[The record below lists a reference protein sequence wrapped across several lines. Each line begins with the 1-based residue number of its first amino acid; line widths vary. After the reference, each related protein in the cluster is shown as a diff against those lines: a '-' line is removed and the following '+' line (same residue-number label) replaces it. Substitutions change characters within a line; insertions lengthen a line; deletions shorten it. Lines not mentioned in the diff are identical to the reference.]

1 MDLYFGFGVVYSK
14 EEARPASPLIEVID
28 SGDSCVAVLKESV
41 RKASGEEKAG
51 PIGISSMNACFLGY
65 LEEFMHALGGFGGRP
80 DWILFRA
87 FPQSLRG

>member
-1 MDLYFGFGVVYSK
+1 MELYFGFGIVYSK
-14 EEARPASPLIEVID
+14 SEAKPASPLIEVID

-41 RKASGEEKAG
+41 RKASCESVRPC

-65 LEEFMHALGGFGGRP
+65 LEEFVHALGGFGGRP

-87 FPQSLRG
+87 